1 MKFQPPSRNEQ
12 SLESISEYAQRTS
25 SQAATAADSVTDT
38 FVHRILGVPG
48 ALIGSV
54 QVPDPRPLSQRLS
67 TWHYWWQAHLLDCMI
82 DAGQRHLREGDM
94 TAAQEQLH
102 RARALLRG
110 INMRNYGRFA
120 NDYFDDMAW
129 LTLAVDRMNSFCIDL
144 TGATDVAA
152 QDAGAALFEQL
163 AKGFSSVGGMS
174 WRKSKRD
181 FVNAAATAPTA
192 LAYARAGDPK
202 TAAALMDWM
211 NETLWDAEHSLYI
224 DGVNVRGDK
233 YEYEHS
239 EFTYNQ
245 GTALGALLGLAAS
258 DVPCEVDP
266 AERAERLIVGI
277 VKHMTE
283 EVEFLSGMRGRILIS
298 HGDGD
303 GGLFTGIL
311 VRYLGVA
318 ASSPLLSDEAQILAS
333 TLVYSTARA
342 LWEGRREFDPNLPMN
357 EYGIDPNE
365 IRGKA
370 LVQFSPRFTE
380 PMSKVVKP
388 GAPVE
393 LSTQV
398 QAWTIFETAARL
410 AHARHLASHDL

>member
-1 MKFQPPSRNEQ
+1 MNSQPSSHNAQ
-12 SLESISEYAQRTS
+12 SLESISEYAERTS
-25 SQAATAADSVTDT
+25 SHAAAAAASVTDT
-38 FVHRILGVPG
+38 FMHRILGVPG

-54 QVPDPRPLSQRLS
+54 QVPDPRPLSQRLNA
-67 TWHYWWQAHLLDCMI
+67 WHYWWQAHLLDCVI
-82 DAGQRHLREGDM
+82 DAGQRHLREGDI
-94 TAAQEQLH
+94 TAAQ
-102 RARALLRG
+102 A
-110 INMRNYGRFA
+110 
-120 NDYFDDMAW
+120 
-129 LTLAVDRMNSFCIDL
+129 
-144 TGATDVAA
+144 
-152 QDAGAALFEQL
+152 AGAALCEQV
-163 AKGFSSVGGMS
+163 AKGFSPVGGMS

-181 FVNAAATAPTA
+181 IVNAAATAPTA
-192 LAYARAGDPK
+192 LAYVRAGDPK

-211 NETLWDAEHSLYI
+211 NETLWDAERSLYI
-224 DGVNVRGDK
+224 DGVNVRGDE
-233 YEYEHS
+233 YEYERG

-245 GTALGALLGLAAS
+245 GTALGALLSLAAS
-258 DVPCEVDP
+258 GVPCEVDP

-283 EVEFLSGMRGRILIS
+283 EVEFLSGARRRILIS

-311 VRYLGVA
+311 VRYLGMA
-318 ASSPLLSDEAQILAS
+318 ASSPLLSDEARALAS

-342 LWEGRREFDPNLPMN
+342 LWEGRREFDPDLPMN

-393 LSTQV
+393 LSAQV

-410 AHARHLASHDL
+410 AHARYLASHGF

>member
-1 MKFQPPSRNEQ
+1 
-12 SLESISEYAQRTS
+12 
-25 SQAATAADSVTDT
+25 
-38 FVHRILGVPG
+38 
-48 ALIGSV
+48 
-54 QVPDPRPLSQRLS
+54 
-67 TWHYWWQAHLLDCMI
+67 
-82 DAGQRHLREGDM
+82 
-94 TAAQEQLH
+94 
-102 RARALLRG
+102 
-110 INMRNYGRFA
+110 
-120 NDYFDDMAW
+120 
-129 LTLAVDRMNSFCIDL
+129 
-144 TGATDVAA
+144 
-152 QDAGAALFEQL
+152 
-163 AKGFSSVGGMS
+163 MS

-192 LAYARAGDPK
+192 LAYVRAGDPK

-211 NETLWDAEHSLYI
+211 NETLWDAERSLYI
-224 DGVNVRGDK
+224 DGVNVRGDE
-233 YEYEHS
+233 YEYERG

-245 GTALGALLGLAAS
+245 GTALGALLSLAAS
-258 DVPCEVDP
+258 GVPCEVDP

-283 EVEFLSGMRGRILIS
+283 EVEFLSGARRRILIS

-311 VRYLGVA
+311 VRYLGMA
-318 ASSPLLSDEAQILAS
+318 ASSPLLSDEARALAS

-342 LWEGRREFDPNLPMN
+342 LWEGRREFDPDLPMN

-393 LSTQV
+393 RSAQV

-410 AHARHLASHDL
+410 AHARDLASHSF